1 MTNARVVHG
10 PGFKIRYEEAPGFL
24 RAHVFDGQDSVEVSQ
39 AMWRMLGAE
48 CRTVGL
54 DRLLVL
60 EDLASTVD
68 AAGIEVVIA
77 SMLQAGFASRRTAFV
92 ELREDI
98 QGSELGEIL
107 CCEHGIV
114 ARVFSNEDQARRWL
128 LYDA

>member
-39 AMWRMLGAE
+39 ATWRMLGAE
-48 CRTVGL
+48 CRTVGS
-54 DRLLVL
+54 DRLLVI

-68 AAGIEVVIA
+68 AAGIEAVVA
-77 SMLQAGFASRRTAFV
+77 SMREAGFAQLRTAFV

-107 CCEHGIV
+107 CREYGIS

>member
-48 CRTVGL
+48 CRTVGS
-54 DRLLVL
+54 DRLLVI

-68 AAGIEVVIA
+68 AAGIEAVVA
-77 SMLQAGFASRRTAFV
+77 SMHEAGFAQLRTAFV

-107 CCEHGIV
+107 CREYGIS

>member
-48 CRTVGL
+48 CRTVGS
-54 DRLLVL
+54 DRLLVI

-68 AAGIEVVIA
+68 AAGIEAVVA
-77 SMLQAGFASRRTAFV
+77 SMREAGFAQLRTAFV

-107 CCEHGIV
+107 CREYGIS

>member
-39 AMWRMLGAE
+39 AMWRLLGAE
-48 CRTVGL
+48 CRTVGS
-54 DRLLVL
+54 DRLLVI

-68 AAGIEVVIA
+68 AAGIEAVVA
-77 SMLQAGFASRRTAFV
+77 SMHEAGFAQLRTAFV

-107 CCEHGIV
+107 CREYGIS

>member
-48 CRTVGL
+48 CRTVGS
-54 DRLLVL
+54 DRLLVI

-68 AAGIEVVIA
+68 AAGSEAVVA
-77 SMLQAGFASRRTAFV
+77 SMHEAGFAQLRTAFV

-107 CCEHGIV
+107 CREYGIS